1 MLFTF
6 DDNYISYLA
15 KNIKIGETL
24 TFDVASIALLNIS
37 TWDNLI
43 YKVKG
48 RSYQTGSL
56 LYEMQKYYQYV
67 AVSTRRR
74 INMLHN
80 QREKFTQNYLDDK
93 NKLALMKKLYS
104 KTDKRYRELVKT
116 HKVILLNLLRKEI
129 QFKSYLDN
137 HAELKAIINNNLIH
151 VCQLKTCR
159 GECIPMI
166 ECKICTNELYKT
178 INTVICEQGYKL
190 INTSRRVTYQ
200 SVCEVVSYKFT
211 NVYTGS
217 CHPGSR
223 KQQILDGLWFGL
235 LGALFAA
242 ILPLSCSKS
251 YEVHTERILEQKPC
265 TLTKWKIFTTRIT
278 TSHCYDVL
286 TSTSTGYSSPTECNC
301 TTNPCFSKLP
311 QPQCVLDNTFC
322 SKKRQLFATSI
333 NKLPKFYTDMHNS
346 INTLK
351 NDARNVYLDLEKQR
365 TKTIF
370 HQN

>member
-6 DDNYISYLA
+6 DENYISYDA

-24 TFDVASIALLNIS
+24 TFDVASIALLNIT

-74 INMLHN
+74 INMLYN

-93 NKLALMKKLYS
+93 NNLALMKKLYS
-104 KTDKRYRELVKT
+104 KTDKRYRELVRT
-116 HKVILLNLLRKEI
+116 HKIILLNLLRKEI

-137 HAELKAIINNNLIH
+137 HAELKAIITNNLTHI
-151 VCQLKTCR
+151 CQLKTCR
-159 GECIPMI
+159 SECIPMI
-166 ECKICTNELYKT
+166 ECQMCRNELYKT
-178 INTVICEQGYKL
+178 INTVVCEQGYKL
-190 INTSRRVTYQ
+190 IDSSRLVTYQ

-211 NVYTGS
+211 PVYTGS
-217 CHPGSR
+217 CHSGSR
-223 KQQILDGLWFGL
+223 KQQILDGLKFGL

-251 YEVHTERILEQKPC
+251 YEVHTERMLEQKSC

-286 TSTSTGYSSPTECNC
+286 TSTSTGYSIPMECKLYNKSMFFRTSSTAMC
-301 TTNPCFSKLP
+301 SRQYVLFKETTIICNIDK
-311 QPQCVLDNTFC
+311 QVTKVLH
-322 SKKRQLFATSI
+322 RYA
-333 NKLPKFYTDMHNS
+333 
-346 INTLK
+346 
-351 NDARNVYLDLEKQR
+351 
-365 TKTIF
+365 
-370 HQN
+370 